1 MKRRLFYIV
10 SRDSVSENI
19 FQRWKFERW
28 LKKNGGHTVSH
39 KEAECAYREG
49 KIVNLA
55 EYCPEVFDDEYES
68 ESHCI
73 ILDEVKKARA
83 EPSTEWS
90 TAREILEVSLE
101 ADEEFEKSKPEISHK
116 DLCNR

>member
-1 MKRRLFYIV
+1 MDEKVYNLKRRLSYIV

-39 KEAECAYREG
+39 KDAECAYREG
-49 KIVNLA
+49 KIVNLV

-73 ILDEVKKARA
+73 IADEVKR
-83 EPSTEWS
+83 
-90 TAREILEVSLE
+90 RGLNHQLNGILRV
-101 ADEEFEKSKPEISHK
+101 KY
-116 DLCNR
+116 